1 MRATIAV
8 MAISIAV
15 LLYTT
20 LYQNDVMMRQQHVI
34 RMFMQNPCIP
44 LTPAQVQKPKQPR
57 SNNG

>member
-8 MAISIAV
+8 MAISIAA

-20 LYQNDVMMRQQHVI
+20 LYQNDILMRQRYVI
-34 RMFMQNPCIP
+34 QMFMQNPCIP